1 MSERREFGASAQNFE
16 MKGLPQLW
24 IFALIFPAKG
34 SCWNRFFI
42 SSSMLY
48 FTKSSIGESRPKSS
62 GAPAGWCTKGICN
75 KLFIVGMNLLT
86 ANVLSRADEQTFEP
100 QNDYVLK
107 SLLCNDDDYQRE
119 VTDKDL
125 ETTSR
130 VETLIEDK

>member
-1 MSERREFGASAQNFE
+1 
-16 MKGLPQLW
+16 
-24 IFALIFPAKG
+24 
-34 SCWNRFFI
+34 
-42 SSSMLY
+42 
-48 FTKSSIGESRPKSS
+48 
-62 GAPAGWCTKGICN
+62 
-75 KLFIVGMNLLT
+75 MNLLT
-86 ANVLSRADEQTFEP
+86 ANVLSRADEQTFQP

>member
-1 MSERREFGASAQNFE
+1 
-16 MKGLPQLW
+16 
-24 IFALIFPAKG
+24 
-34 SCWNRFFI
+34 
-42 SSSMLY
+42 
-48 FTKSSIGESRPKSS
+48 
-62 GAPAGWCTKGICN
+62 
-75 KLFIVGMNLLT
+75 MNLLT
-86 ANVLSRADEQTFEP
+86 ANVLSWADEQTFEP